1 LATISGG
8 ALLGCGLGVEVDGIR
23 ISWSG
28 LEKRAVRVAAWAE
41 VGVRARFL
49 VGRLE
54 RGSWEVGIDSGI
66 GSDIV
71 AADGRRYAVLQ
82 WRTLESRNVAYD
94 YVVRRLLDN
103 HFQIL

>member
-1 LATISGG
+1 M
-8 ALLGCGLGVEVDGIR
+8 R

-28 LEKRAVRVAAWAE
+28 FANRAVRVAAWAE
-41 VGVRARFL
+41 TGVRARFL

-71 AADGRRYAVLQ
+71 IA
-82 WRTLESRNVAYD
+82 
-94 YVVRRLLDN
+94 
-103 HFQIL
+103 

>member
-1 LATISGG
+1 M
-8 ALLGCGLGVEVDGIR
+8 R

-28 LEKRAVRVAAWAE
+28 FAKRAVRVAAWAE
-41 VGVRARFL
+41 TGVRARFL

-71 AADGRRYAVLQ
+71 
-82 WRTLESRNVAYD
+82 VAWG
-94 YVVRRLLDN
+94 N
-103 HFQIL
+103 IGCCSS